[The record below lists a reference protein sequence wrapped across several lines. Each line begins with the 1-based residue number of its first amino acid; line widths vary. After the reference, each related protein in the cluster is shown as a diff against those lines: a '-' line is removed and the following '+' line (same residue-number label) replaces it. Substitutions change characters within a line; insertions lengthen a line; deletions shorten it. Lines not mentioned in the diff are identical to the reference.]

1 MRTQQAEIADQIEW
15 GTHNKQTSM
24 LEMTKRAGR
33 SAGCYQVDSSWTHAE
48 KKRWHERLIVWLQKY
63 MRRYITKSATV
74 LSPPLLYHYHSY
86 HDWHDLEPTA
96 RSDSWRSPECN
107 TTVIFINVINVINI
121 IVIITTMV
129 FILIINFTRQKPAYG
144 QKGLAGGSL
153 RASGAQLG
161 SGKWWFFLTDTHT
174 NNES

>member
-1 MRTQQAEIADQIEW
+1 
-15 GTHNKQTSM
+15 
-24 LEMTKRAGR
+24 
-33 SAGCYQVDSSWTHAE
+33 
-48 KKRWHERLIVWLQKY
+48 
-63 MRRYITKSATV
+63 MRRYITKLATV
-74 LSPPLLYHYHSY
+74 LWPPLLYHYHSY

-107 TTVIFINVINVINI
+107 TTVIFINVINVIKI
-121 IVIITTMV
+121 ITIITTVV

-161 SGKWWFFLTDTHT
+161 SGKWWFFVTDTQTDTSSYREAH
-174 NNES
+174 NEKKTFSFGHCPNHLHPPLPDPNSGNLVLFFRKSKFKIWKSV

>member
-1 MRTQQAEIADQIEW
+1 
-15 GTHNKQTSM
+15 M

-33 SAGCYQVDSSWTHAE
+33 SAGCYQVDSSWTHAD
-48 KKRWHERLIVWLQKY
+48 KKRWHERLILWLQKY

-74 LSPPLLYHYHSY
+74 LWPPLLYHYHSY

-121 IVIITTMV
+121 ITIISTVV
-129 FILIINFTRQKPAYG
+129 FILIINFARQKPAYG

-153 RASGAQLG
+153 RASGAQFG
-161 SGKWWFFLTDTHT
+161 SGKWWFFVTDTHT
-174 NNES
+174 NNKS